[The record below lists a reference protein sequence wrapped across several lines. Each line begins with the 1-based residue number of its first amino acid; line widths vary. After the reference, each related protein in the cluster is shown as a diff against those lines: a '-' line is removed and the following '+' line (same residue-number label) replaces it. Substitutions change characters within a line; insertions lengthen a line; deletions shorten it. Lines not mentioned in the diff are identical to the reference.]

1 MAHLSVYVNSVKPCS
16 WHPDPRTDTLTSC
29 IMNADGRHSQ
39 SSHRREAQWTSSAV
53 EEHYMLLVVLP
64 SWSLKTKKSVQ
75 QRSLMSG
82 SKSPATINMVLF
94 FLTEWQHFKE
104 RVRRDIVSR
113 SRRSR
118 RSSHIQEKAPIST
131 YQNVHVHKQIVQQQI
146 RASPKRLQQ
155 CCSGRFCMALAWCD
169 WCLWFRDIANE
180 L

>member
-1 MAHLSVYVNSVKPCS
+1 MILINLSMLPFQSGMLNNINIFKKWMAHLSVYVNSVKPCS

-82 SKSPATINMVLF
+82 SKSPATINKTWCCFFWLNGSTSKRESEEILF
-94 FLTEWQHFKE
+94 QGLEGLEGPPIFK
-104 RVRRDIVSR
+104 RR
-113 SRRSR
+113 
-118 RSSHIQEKAPIST
+118 HQ
-131 YQNVHVHKQIVQQQI
+131 
-146 RASPKRLQQ
+146 
-155 CCSGRFCMALAWCD
+155 
-169 WCLWFRDIANE
+169 
-180 L
+180 